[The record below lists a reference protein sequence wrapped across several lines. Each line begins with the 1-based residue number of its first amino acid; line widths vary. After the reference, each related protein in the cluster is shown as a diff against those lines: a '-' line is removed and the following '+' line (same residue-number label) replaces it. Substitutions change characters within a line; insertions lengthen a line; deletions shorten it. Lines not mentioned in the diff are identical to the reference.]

1 MGIKYSF
8 VDSVVY
14 GAEDIND
21 ITRSITGAGVAPFLS
36 KDSYDVADIN
46 VMTQALVEAGVQL
59 DGCKCSIKNA
69 GTAEMSVEI
78 AQGIVFFE
86 SGVRLEIDAEG
97 FVVAVE
103 PNTAGYVFANYRPA
117 LQKAEI
123 AFAAELPDTGETV
136 VLAQVLQNGTIRDI
150 RSFARS
156 KVATVGT
163 NIMVKRAFERLE
175 EPILINEPDL
185 YGDGRYIT
193 AKVSG
198 IDLNRFNYAVLVSTN
213 KYGDV
218 FEYFPSLGYSS
229 VVFDIKNQN
238 VIFAV
243 YDGETIVSGNGYIHN
258 VHSDYVYYLELIG
271 GELCIVCRC
280 KPKDKGQ
287 AIYYTLGCTICLM

>member
-36 KDSYDVADIN
+36 KDSYDVSDIN

-123 AFAAELPDTGETV
+123 AFAAEIPDTGETV

-156 KVATVGT
+156 KIATVGT
-163 NIMVKRAFERLE
+163 NVMIKRAFERLE
-175 EPILINEPDL
+175 EPIEHKE
-185 YGDGRYIT
+185 GRYIT

-213 KYGDV
+213 KYDDV

-229 VVFDIKNQN
+229 VFFDIKNQN

-243 YDGETIVSGNGYIHN
+243 YDGETIVSGNGHIHN

-280 KPKDKGQ
+280 APKNEGR
-287 AIYYTLGCTICLM
+287 AISYTLGCTICLM

>member
-36 KDSYDVADIN
+36 KDSYDVSDIN

-123 AFAAELPDTGETV
+123 AFAAEIPDTGETV

-156 KVATVGT
+156 KIATVGT
-163 NIMVKRAFERLE
+163 NVMIKRAFERLE
-175 EPILINEPDL
+175 EPIEHKE
-185 YGDGRYIT
+185 GRYIT

-198 IDLNRFNYAVLVSTN
+198 IDLNRFNYAVLVSSN

-243 YDGETIVSGNGYIHN
+243 YDGETIVSGNGHIHN

-280 KPKDKGQ
+280 APKNEGR
-287 AIYYTLGCTICLM
+287 AISYTLGCTICLM